1 MAGLLIY
8 SVARALVVGQ
18 TLKDYGINPW
28 VFLFFDAGSA
38 LPMAW
43 GQVRLVQGLK
53 RNDPRM
59 VQRSLSTVVVAF
71 ISPYAYLV
79 LGAGRP
85 LPTIAYVVIALL
97 VLGVGAATVWR
108 IRSEARTEGRRTNA
122 SEL

>member
-1 MAGLLIY
+1 MAAMLIY
-8 SVARALVVGQ
+8 SVFRALVVGQ
-18 TLKDYGINPW
+18 TLTDYGINPW
-28 VFLFFDAGSA
+28 VFLVLDGGSA

-59 VQRSLSTVVVAF
+59 VQRSLTMVVVSF
-71 ISPYAYLV
+71 IAPYAYLV

-85 LPTIAYVVIALL
+85 LPTVAYLVIALL
-97 VLGVGAATVWR
+97 VVGVGAATVWR
-108 IRSEARTEGRRTNA
+108 IRSEARSEGRRTGA